1 MPVVLQNDTAS
12 TLRVGVAAGDTTLV
26 VASGQGSRFPTL
38 GVGDYFYATLE
49 DTAGNKEIVE
59 VTARTGDTLTAT
71 RGAESTIAREFPA
84 GATIE
89 MRVTAAGVIDAAADA
104 VNLPALG
111 VTASVT
117 ELNILDGVTAS
128 TAELNRLAGVT
139 WPLVDYNTLSATVA
153 ELNLLDGV
161 TASTAELNKLDGV
174 TASTAELNKLDGLT
188 ASTAELNKLDG
199 VTWTLTAYNTL
210 TASAA
215 ELNAL
220 DGVTSVGTNI
230 VRAADAAAQR
240 TVLGLGSA
248 ALMSDSADLDLT
260 NDPDA
265 AARRDIV
272 KAYVDPR
279 TGRAYAESSATASIT
294 SVITFD
300 NTIPQI
306 SEGTQVISATYTPT
320 NAGSRLRCRCVIPF
334 ITGSGS
340 IAAVAAMFNGNTDAI
355 QMAYQ
360 ILGLSVGSPMVVEVE
375 YAPGVTTAQTIS
387 VRVGVSAGT
396 AYINQRADATGY
408 GTAPKV
414 TLTID
419 EIMP

>member
-1 MPVVLQNDTAS
+1 MPVVLQNDTSS

-59 VTARTGDTLTAT
+59 VTARTDDTLTAT
-71 RGAESTIAREFPA
+71 RGAESTTAREFPA
-84 GATIE
+84 GSTIE
-89 MRVTAAGVIDAAADA
+89 MRVTAASVIDAAANA
-104 VNLPALG
+104 VSLTALG
-111 VTASVT
+111 VTASAS

-128 TAELNRLAGVT
+128 TAELNRLTGVT

-161 TASTAELNKLDGV
+161 T
-174 TASTAELNKLDGLT
+174 
-188 ASTAELNKLDG
+188 
-199 VTWTLTAYNTL
+199 WTLADYNTL

-220 DGVTSVGTNI
+220 DGVTTAGTDI

-240 TVLGLGSA
+240 TLLGLGSA
-248 ALMSDSADLDLT
+248 ALMSDSADLDLA

-294 SVITFD
+294 SVIPFD

-334 ITGSGS
+334 ITGSGAV
-340 IAAVAAMFNGNTDAI
+340 AAVAAMFNGNTDAI

-360 ILGLSVGSPMVVEVE
+360 VLGTSIGSPMVVEVE

-387 VRVGVSAGT
+387 VRVGVSSGT
-396 AYINQRADATGY
+396 AYINQRADTTGY

>member
-59 VTARTGDTLTAT
+59 VTARTDDTLTAT
-71 RGAESTIAREFPA
+71 RGAESTTAREFPA
-84 GATIE
+84 GSTIE
-89 MRVTAAGVIDAAADA
+89 MRVTAASVIDAAANA
-104 VNLPALG
+104 VSLTALG
-111 VTASVT
+111 VTASAS

-128 TAELNRLAGVT
+128 TAELNRLTGVT

-161 TASTAELNKLDGV
+161 TWTLTDYNTLTASAAELNILDGV
-174 TASTAELNKLDGLT
+174 TASTAELNL
-188 ASTAELNKLDG
+188 LDG
-199 VTWTLTAYNTL
+199 VTWTLTDYNTL

-220 DGVTSVGTNI
+220 DGVTTAGVNI
-230 VRAADAAAQR
+230 VRAADAGAQR
-240 TVLGLGSA
+240 VLLGLGSA
-248 ALMSDSADLDLT
+248 ALMADSADTDLA

-360 ILGLSVGSPMVVEVE
+360 VLGLSVGSPMVVEVE

-396 AYINQRADATGY
+396 AYINQRADTTGY